1 MKGILLLNGRP
12 YGGKIEAGDAYVV
25 CCDGAYAWAKDKA
38 KIDEN
43 VGDFDSLSLA
53 PVPPPRKVYPSEK
66 NFTDGEIGL
75 ELLLSRG
82 CEEIEVYGGGGG
94 REDHFL
100 GNLHLLY
107 RAQRAG
113 VRAKMFTESAVIFPA
128 AGEAELRGRA
138 GQTVSLLPFGG
149 GAHIMESEGLKY
161 PLDGLTLSY
170 GSCRGISNVLLSGRA
185 RFVCDRGTV
194 LVFLDN

>member
-82 CEEIEVYGGGGG
+82 CEEIEVYGGGGAG
-94 REDHFL
+94 RTIFWATCTFYTAR
-100 GNLHLLY
+100 NA
-107 RAQRAG
+107 RACARRCSPKAPSSFPP
-113 VRAKMFTESAVIFPA
+113 RAKRNSA
-128 AGEAELRGRA
+128 AGRGR
-138 GQTVSLLPFGG
+138 PFRCC
-149 GAHIMESEGLKY
+149 
-161 PLDGLTLSY
+161 LSAA
-170 GSCRGISNVLLSGRA
+170 A
-185 RFVCDRGTV
+185 RI
-194 LVFLDN
+194 

>member
-1 MKGILLLNGRP
+1 
-12 YGGKIEAGDAYVV
+12 
-25 CCDGAYAWAKDKA
+25 
-38 KIDEN
+38 
-43 VGDFDSLSLA
+43 
-53 PVPPPRKVYPSEK
+53 
-66 NFTDGEIGL
+66 
-75 ELLLSRG
+75 
-82 CEEIEVYGGGGG
+82 
-94 REDHFL
+94 
-100 GNLHLLY
+100 
-107 RAQRAG
+107 
-113 VRAKMFTESAVIFPA
+113 MFPESAVIFPA

-170 GSCRGISNVLLSGRA
+170 GSCRGISNVLLPGRA